1 MIAHNEIMIDNFS
14 NRFIMANAASELIID
29 RSILNLQCVDTMF
42 HPSKPV
48 LTLYF
53 HELNTFHFS
62 VNFYRRIDTIIQK
75 LFFLVELNSFI
86 NIDQNLNIYH
96 FSQIFGNRK
105 SEMMI
110 YVMITVIKKCY
121 TMMCSY

>member
-75 LFFLVELNSFI
+75 LFFLIELNSFI
-86 NIDQNLNIYH
+86 NIEQNMNIYH

>member
-62 VNFYRRIDTIIQK
+62 VDFYRRIDTIIQK
-75 LFFLVELNSFI
+75 LFFLIELNSFI

>member
-1 MIAHNEIMIDNFS
+1 MIAHHEIMIDNFS

-62 VNFYRRIDTIIQK
+62 VDFYRRIDTIIQK

>member
-62 VNFYRRIDTIIQK
+62 VDFYRRIDTIIQK

>member
-62 VNFYRRIDTIIQK
+62 VDFHRRIDTIIQK